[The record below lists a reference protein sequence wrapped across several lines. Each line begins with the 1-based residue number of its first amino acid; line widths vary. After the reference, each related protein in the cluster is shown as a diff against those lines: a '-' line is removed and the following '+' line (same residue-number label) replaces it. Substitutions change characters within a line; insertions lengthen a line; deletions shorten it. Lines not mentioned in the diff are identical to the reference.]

1 MKQLRYLSHFIL
13 LFALRTSAQDS
24 TTSTGIEAATPIN
37 NANVPTASG
46 EIGINPVLDDL
57 GDPNDYAATVGDSD
71 SAFFVQKDGEYGYIA
86 TADDELAVTT
96 TNGIASTIR
105 VAATTATASADGVEV
120 GDIAVVLPAAAASS
134 LKDAVF
140 SAVQSCGGVPA
151 KLRRHLVSRQSEVSA
166 ATSCMIRAAHDAA
179 QNDAVWG
186 GVEAANWEALNLPLF
201 EGIEEIWTGLLQV
214 GINAAIRNR
223 SVVNLSRAIVSS
235 SPYQRR

>member
-1 MKQLRYLSHFIL
+1 MKQLRCLSHLIL
-13 LFALRTSAQDS
+13 LFALKTSAQDS
-24 TTSTGIEAATPIN
+24 TTSTDLEAATPIN
-37 NANVPTASG
+37 NANIPTASG
-46 EIGINPVLDDL
+46 QIGINPVLDDL

-71 SAFFVQKDGEYGYIA
+71 SAFFVQKDGQYGYIA

-96 TNGIASTIR
+96 TNGVTSTIR
-105 VAATTATASADGVEV
+105 VAATTATAAADGVEV

-151 KLRRHLVSRQSEVSA
+151 KLRRDTFNLFSRQADVSA

-201 EGIEEIWTGLLQV
+201 KGVEDVWGKVLQV

-223 SVVNLSRAIVSS
+223 SVVKL
-235 SPYQRR
+235 